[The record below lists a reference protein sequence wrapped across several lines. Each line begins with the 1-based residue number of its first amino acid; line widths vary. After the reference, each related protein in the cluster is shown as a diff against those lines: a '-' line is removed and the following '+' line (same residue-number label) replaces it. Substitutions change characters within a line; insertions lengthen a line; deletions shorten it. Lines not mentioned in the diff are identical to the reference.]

1 MQSNQTSTWQQYL
14 QFISLLSNWIS
25 QAGFSH
31 TAFANESASSS
42 CNSPPV
48 NEEHESRIQLHL
60 ILPLTLPMI
69 ISRSKKMISNLGAS
83 YHYWRGPFLKLAVSD
98 LLLAP
103 FVGGP
108 DPHELANREG
118 GLISCFHGFRGHE
131 PNNFNRDRARH
142 LPSSEAKHSG
152 MNLTLAHLLVRPLER
167 TSFPDSNRPFSD
179 ADNSLIQNQVLHFQ
193 TAGITSWNSFSYDC
207 MAGQYR
213 SSARVKVVSCYR
225 GTKARRLWPRGLQG
239 NHLVLNLI
247 MLYELIELSGQQE
260 LRRHRELIIL
270 IMGWNKRSDCAEI
283 RSGMSTTRAI
293 LTDWAYWWRRKSIYC
308 QTSLLENR

>member
-1 MQSNQTSTWQQYL
+1 MNQLAVVVIAPQLMKSMK
-14 QFISLLSNWIS
+14 
-25 QAGFSH
+25 A
-31 TAFANESASSS
+31 ASK
-42 CNSPPV
+42 
-48 NEEHESRIQLHL
+48 HL

-152 MNLTLAHLLVRPLER
+152 MNLTLAHLLVRPLKR

-179 ADNSLIQNQVLHFQ
+179 ADNSLIQNPEPSPSLPDC
-193 TAGITSWNSFSYDC
+193 WN
-207 MAGQYR
+207 
-213 SSARVKVVSCYR
+213 
-225 GTKARRLWPRGLQG
+225 
-239 NHLVLNLI
+239 HI
-247 MLYELIELSGQQE
+247 MELL
-260 LRRHRELIIL
+260 
-270 IMGWNKRSDCAEI
+270 
-283 RSGMSTTRAI
+283 
-293 LTDWAYWWRRKSIYC
+293 
-308 QTSLLENR
+308 